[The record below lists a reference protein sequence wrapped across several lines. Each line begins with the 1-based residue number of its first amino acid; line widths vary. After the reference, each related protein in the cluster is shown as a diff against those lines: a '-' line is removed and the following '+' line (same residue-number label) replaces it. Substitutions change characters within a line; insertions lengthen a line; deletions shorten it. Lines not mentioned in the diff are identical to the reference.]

1 MLTCINVV
9 SSYCN
14 KRVASVE
21 SMIEAPNPLGLTK
34 LRHFW
39 FDPKQP
45 VFLWWMCPLLYTV
58 VVRGAGW
65 SCSFCV
71 GVCVYVCVLCKANL
85 LVVCRNKH
93 VYPPV
98 LFHLLLSLHISSP
111 APLYRL
117 CGSSTDLGW
126 DAKIAH
132 VLCCITVTTTRSA
145 CASHLKTTLGT
156 PNPFSEAWAVI
167 VLSVRQEQQQ
177 KQQQHKLVRRHQ
189 S

>member
-1 MLTCINVV
+1 MWTCINVV

-21 SMIEAPNPLGLTK
+21 SMIEAPNPSGLTK

-98 LFHLLLSLHISSP
+98 LFHLLLSLHISSL

-117 CGSSTDLGW
+117 WEQHRSRMRCKDCSCALLYYCNN
-126 DAKIAH
+126 KKKC
-132 VLCCITVTTTRSA
+132 LCKS
-145 CASHLKTTLGT
+145 
-156 PNPFSEAWAVI
+156 P
-167 VLSVRQEQQQ
+167 
-177 KQQQHKLVRRHQ
+177 
-189 S
+189 